1 MSETTKPPR
10 RGGLIEAI
18 RRANAPPPPEN
29 SVPMRIAIACAVFT
43 GIAACE
49 SVGEL
54 SPVTAVASA
63 VAIALGM
70 TFSFATRKRPWQW
83 VKLLLAAAVI
93 FVFVEFVVN
102 IVGQAQA
109 GDLASVEAPLAA
121 LFTWVQVVHS
131 VDVPARRDLLFSLAA
146 SAALM
151 AVAGAQAI
159 DSRFGV
165 YVAVWVIAGVCGL
178 VLSWG
183 SMAGG
188 RGRFPFGTVAICL
201 LSVTLLGGVVVS
213 FLPAPVA
220 ERVLSLPE
228 AITSY
233 LALPVPG
240 GLAGAG
246 SSGTEPAQPGKP
258 GGSIGVG
265 GYVGFDG
272 PLDTAAR
279 GALGNQVIFRVRATL
294 PGYFLGM
301 TYDEWNGQSW
311 LQSKP
316 FRATTVLNGGSPF
329 QIPTPAAPPAPGP
342 ASGQLSVQP
351 VTQAPTQQNVQTFY
365 VAATLP
371 NLIFATAD
379 PVQVWFPDRKL
390 YLGGDGS
397 IRTAIAMTPGTVYT
411 VLSADDQRTPPELA
425 TDTAPVPS
433 SGALESLGLEYDLL
447 LPNAYPRVKAL
458 ALSVTAHASTVYGK
472 VAALEDWMATH
483 VRYSTDIPPLLPGQ
497 DAVNQFLFGSRVG
510 YCEQISTALTVMLR
524 TLGIPAR
531 EAIGYVPGPF
541 NPLTDLYEV
550 QAKDAHAWVQVYF
563 PGVGWQSFDPTA
575 NVPLAPP
582 SPGAVLIHDLWDG
595 VRTVPWL
602 VIIPIGLAVCGEE
615 LTRRW
620 WRRRPRSW
628 AERVARQL
636 ELAGARAGRTRRPTE
651 TLPEYARRLPP
662 VSAGG
667 NPGIPGIGI
676 AVAVLERTAYGAEE
690 PVPAERLLAEQAV
703 RRYRRAVSPAR
714 RRALRRSSRQGRE
727 GAGTP

>member
-1 MSETTKPPR
+1 
-10 RGGLIEAI
+10 
-18 RRANAPPPPEN
+18 
-29 SVPMRIAIACAVFT
+29 
-43 GIAACE
+43 
-49 SVGEL
+49 
-54 SPVTAVASA
+54 
-63 VAIALGM
+63 
-70 TFSFATRKRPWQW
+70 

-109 GDLASVEAPLAA
+109 GNLASVEAPLAA

-165 YVAVWVIAGVCGL
+165 YVAIWVIAGVCGL

-188 RGRFPFGTVAICL
+188 RARFPFGTVAICL

-213 FLPAPVA
+213 VLPAPVA

-240 GLAGAG
+240 GLAGSG
-246 SSGTEPAQPGKP
+246 SSGTEPAEPGKP
-258 GGSIGVG
+258 GGPIGVG

-279 GALGNQVIFRVRATL
+279 GALGNQVIFRVRATV

-301 TYDEWNGQSW
+301 TYDYWNGQSW

-316 FRATTVLNGGSPF
+316 FRSTAVLSGGSPF
-329 QIPTPAAPPAPGP
+329 QIPGPSAPSSTTAI
-342 ASGQLSVQP
+342 P
-351 VTQAPTQQNVQTFY
+351 VPPPTDAPTQQNVQTFY

-371 NLIFATAD
+371 NLIFATAQ

-390 YLGGDGS
+390 YVGVDGS

-411 VLSADDQRTPPELA
+411 VLSADDQRTPAELA
-425 TDTAPVPS
+425 SDSTPGTSAGLAADLQLPVPDPY
-433 SGALESLGLEYDLL
+433 G
-447 LPNAYPRVKAL
+447 RVKAL
-458 ALSVTAHASTVYGK
+458 ALSVTAHATTLYGK
-472 VAALEDWMATH
+472 VAALEGWMATH
-483 VRYSTDIPPLLPGQ
+483 VRYSTNIPPLLAGQ

-575 NVPLAPP
+575 DVPLAPP
-582 SPGAVLIHDLWDG
+582 DPGAVLIDDLWGG
-595 VRTVPWL
+595 VKNLPWL
-602 VIIPIGLAVCGEE
+602 VIIPFGLGLLGEE

-620 WRRRPRSW
+620 WRRRPRTW
-628 AERVARQL
+628 AERVVREL
-636 ELAGARAGRTRRPTE
+636 ERAGARAGRRRRSTE
-651 TLPEYARRLPP
+651 TLPEYARRLQP
-662 VSAGG
+662 VPLGADAGGGRFGGAAAAGYGGDGGSSAGYG
-667 NPGIPGIGI
+667 GDGGARGDGGIRG
-676 AVAVLERTAYGAEE
+676 AVTILERTAYGAHEPDPGDRTRAEE
-690 PVPAERLLAEQAV
+690 AV
-703 RRYRRAVSPAR
+703 RRYRRSLSPAR
-714 RRALRRSSRQGRE
+714 RRALRRSSRQGPAD
-727 GAGTP
+727 AGTP

>member
-1 MSETTKPPR
+1 VSETTKSAKPAR

-29 SVPMRIAIACAVFT
+29 SVPMRIAVACAVFT

-54 SPVTAVASA
+54 SALTAVASA

-109 GDLASVEAPLAA
+109 GNLASVEAPLAA

-165 YVAVWVIAGVCGL
+165 YVAIWVISGVCGL

-188 RGRFPFGTVAICL
+188 RARFPFGTVAVCL

-228 AITSY
+228 SITSY

-258 GGSIGVG
+258 GGPIGVG

-279 GALGNQVIFRVRATL
+279 GALGNQVIFRVRATV

-301 TYDEWNGQSW
+301 TYDYWNGQSW
-311 LQSKP
+311 LQSAP
-316 FRATTVLNGGSPF
+316 FRATTVLTGGSPF
-329 QIPTPAAPPAPGP
+329 QIPSPSAPSQTSQVPAPPP
-342 ASGQLSVQP
+342 
-351 VTQAPTQQNVQTFY
+351 TQSPTQQNVQTFY

-371 NLIFATAD
+371 NLIFATAQ
-379 PVQVWFPDRKL
+379 PMQVWFPDRKL
-390 YLGGDGS
+390 YVGVDGS

-411 VLSADDQRTPPELA
+411 VLSADDQRTPAELA
-425 TDTAPVPS
+425 GDGAPLSTAGLAPDLQLPVPDPY
-433 SGALESLGLEYDLL
+433 A
-447 LPNAYPRVKAL
+447 RVEAL
-458 ALSVTAHASTVYGK
+458 AEAVTAHATTLYGK
-472 VAALEDWMATH
+472 VDALEGWMSTH

-575 NVPLAPP
+575 DVPLAPP
-582 SPGAVLIHDLWDG
+582 DPGAVLIGDLWGG
-595 VRTVPWL
+595 VRNLPWL
-602 VIIPIGLAVCGEE
+602 VIAPFGLALAGEE
-615 LTRRW
+615 VARRW
-620 WRRRPRSW
+620 WRRRPRTW

-636 ELAGARAGRTRRPTE
+636 ERAGARSGASRRATE
-651 TLPEYARRLPP
+651 TLPEYAGRLQRLP
-662 VSAGG
+662 AGG
-667 NPGIPGIGI
+667 GEAGLRG
-676 AVAVLERTAYGAEE
+676 AVAVLERTAYGGRQ
-690 PVPAERLLAEQAV
+690 PDPGERLLAEEAV
-703 RRYRRAVSPAR
+703 RRYRGAVRPAQ
-714 RRALRRSSRQGRE
+714 RRALRRSSRRGRA